1 MFTRLKDDPY
11 EIKKSLQQ
19 STDQGL
25 YYLNTPGIG
34 MNIPYIA
41 DPQIRLQSWGANL
54 RTNSIDIENSLRGL
68 TTPLSPLDC
77 NKSNIPKSVLQKYK
91 SNDEEITHQSRTIMP
106 AWKLRCQESTRWDYA
121 IPDPNKKI
129 FIPFQEYTRI
139 QEKDQ
144 FNKR

>member
-11 EIKKSLQQ
+11 EIKKELQQ

-34 MNIPYIA
+34 MKTPFIA
-41 DPQIRLQSWGANL
+41 DPQIRLQYWGANL

-68 TTPLSPLDC
+68 TTPLSSLDC
-77 NKSNIPKSVLQKYK
+77 NKSTIPKSVLQKYK
-91 SNDEEITHQSRTIMP
+91 INEEEITHQSRTIMP
-106 AWKLRCQESTRWDYA
+106 AWKLRCQETKRWDYA
-121 IPDPNKKI
+121 IPDPKKKL

-144 FNKR
+144 FNKH

>member
-11 EIKKSLQQ
+11 TIKKELQQ

-25 YYLNTPGIG
+25 YYLNTPGLG
-34 MNIPYIA
+34 TQIPYMA
-41 DPQIRLQSWGANL
+41 DPQIRLQYWGANL

-68 TTPLSPLDC
+68 NQPLSPLDC
-77 NKSNIPKSVLQKYK
+77 HSSMIPKSVLQKYK
-91 SNDEEITHQSRTIMP
+91 TNEQEITQQTRTTLP
-106 AWKLRCQESTRWDYA
+106 AWKLRCQESRRWDYV
-121 IPDPNKKI
+121 ISDPKKKL

-144 FNKR
+144 FNKH

>member
-1 MFTRLKDDPY
+1 MFTRIKDDPY
-11 EIKKSLQQ
+11 EIKKELQQ

-34 MNIPYIA
+34 TQVPYIA
-41 DPQIRLQSWGANL
+41 DPQIRLQGWGANL

-68 TTPLSPLDC
+68 NTPLSSLDC
-77 NKSNIPKSVLQKYK
+77 NKSILPKSVLQKYK
-91 SNDEEITHQSRTIMP
+91 TNQEEITHQSRTLLP
-106 AWKLRCQESTRWDYA
+106 AWKLRCQETKRWDYA

-129 FIPFQEYTRI
+129 FIPFQEYTRT